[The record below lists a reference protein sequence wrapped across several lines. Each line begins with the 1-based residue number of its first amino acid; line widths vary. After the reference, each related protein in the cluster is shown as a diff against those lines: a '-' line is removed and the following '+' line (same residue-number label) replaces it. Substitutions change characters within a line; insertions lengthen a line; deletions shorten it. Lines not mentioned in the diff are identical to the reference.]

1 MKKAVIIIIGIILIL
16 GGGVWWWKISNDKK
30 ISQKNDNTENYK
42 AERSST
48 NQNTNI
54 SNNTNTSIEKNEAA
68 DKNNNN
74 INNTVE
80 KNNTNTSN
88 NVNNSTSEK
97 EIAKF
102 STKIYTKAP
111 ERQNNISITCK
122 ALSSQNVKPGETFSF
137 CNTVGKATTAK
148 GYQEADIYVNGKKE
162 KGLGG
167 GNCQVS
173 TTLYNAVL
181 KVPGLDV
188 VERHQHSN
196 HVPYIQDGKDA
207 AVAYGSY
214 DFKFKNNTGK
224 NVKIVMENTAQN
236 IVARIY
242 S

>member
-1 MKKAVIIIIGIILIL
+1 MKKIVFVMVAIAVIT
-16 GGGVWWWKISNDKK
+16 GGGIWWWKTVNDKK
-30 ISQKNDNTENYK
+30 VSEKNNNETDYQ
-42 AERSST
+42 AERSSVKQNNENIKNS
-48 NQNTNI
+48 NQNTSEINI
-54 SNNTNTSIEKNEAA
+54 TNTNTT
-68 DKNNNN
+68 
-74 INNTVE
+74 NNTSTS
-80 KNNTNTSN
+80 NNGNTSN
-88 NVNNSTSEK
+88 QEK

-102 STKIYTKAP
+102 STKIYTKES
-111 ERQNNISITCK
+111 ERQNNIGITCK
-122 ALSSQNVKPGETFSF
+122 TLSSKKVEPGEIFSF

-148 GYQEADIYVNGKKE
+148 GYKEADIYVNGKKE

-181 KVPGLDV
+181 KVPGLEV

-207 AVAYGSY
+207 AVAYDSY

-224 NVKIVMENTAQN
+224 TIKIVMENTTQN
-236 IVARIY
+236 VTAKIY

>member
-1 MKKAVIIIIGIILIL
+1 MKKTVIIIIAIAIIV
-16 GGGVWWWKISNDKK
+16 GGGIWWWNSSKTKK
-30 ISQKNDNTENYK
+30 ISGRNSNESDYQ

-48 NQNTNI
+48 NQNVNI
-54 SNNTNTSIEKNEAA
+54 SNN
-68 DKNNNN
+68 
-74 INNTVE
+74 
-80 KNNTNTSN
+80 NTSN
-88 NVNNSTSEK
+88 ENKNESSNASNTGITNTTSNNTTNNSSAVNQEK

-102 STKIYTKAP
+102 STKIYTK
-111 ERQNNISITCK
+111 ESKRQNNISITCK
-122 ALSSQNVKPGETFSF
+122 ALSSKKVNPGETFSF

-148 GYQEADIYVNGKKE
+148 GYQEADIYVDGKKE

-173 TTLYNAVL
+173 TTLYNAVI
-181 KVPGLDV
+181 KVPGLEV

-196 HVPYIQDGKDA
+196 NVPYIQDGKDA

-224 NVKIVMENTAQN
+224 TIKIVMENTAQN
-236 IVARIY
+236 ITARIY

>member
-1 MKKAVIIIIGIILIL
+1 MKKIVFVMVAIAVIT
-16 GGGVWWWKISNDKK
+16 GGGIWWWKTVNDKK
-30 ISQKNDNTENYK
+30 VSKKNNNETNYQ
-42 AERSST
+42 AERSSVKQNNENIKNS
-48 NQNTNI
+48 NQNTSEINI
-54 SNNTNTSIEKNEAA
+54 TNTNTTT
-68 DKNNNN
+68 NNSNSNN
-74 INNTVE
+74 G
-80 KNNTNTSN
+80 NTSN
-88 NVNNSTSEK
+88 QEK

-102 STKIYTKAP
+102 STKIYTKES
-111 ERQNNISITCK
+111 ERQNNIAITCK
-122 ALSSQNVKPGETFSF
+122 TLSSKKVEPGETFSF

-148 GYQEADIYVNGKKE
+148 GYKEADIYVNGKKK

-181 KVPGLDV
+181 KVQGLEV

-214 DFKFKNNTGK
+214 DFKFKNNTEK
-224 NVKIVMENTAQN
+224 TIKIVMENTTQN
-236 IVARIY
+236 VTAKIY

>member
-1 MKKAVIIIIGIILIL
+1 MKKIVIILVAITIVI
-16 GGGVWWWKISNDKK
+16 GGGVWWWNASQSKKTSEKNNNESNY
-30 ISQKNDNTENYK
+30 Q
-42 AERSST
+42 AERSSA
-48 NQNTNI
+48 NQNVNI
-54 SNNTNTSIEKNEAA
+54 SSNNVSNDNKNESSNETNSNTGATNTTTNTT
-68 DKNNNN
+68 NNS
-74 INNTVE
+74 
-80 KNNTNTSN
+80 NTSN
-88 NVNNSTSEK
+88 QEK

-102 STKIYTKAP
+102 STKIYTKKS

-122 ALSSQNVKPGETFSF
+122 ALSSKKVKPGETFSF

-148 GYQEADIYVNGKKE
+148 GYQEADIYVDGKKE

-181 KVPGLDV
+181 KVPGLEV

-224 NVKIVMENTAQN
+224 TIKIVMENTAQN
-236 IVARIY
+236 ITARIY

>member
-1 MKKAVIIIIGIILIL
+1 MKKTVVIIIIIVLAI
-16 GGGVWWWKISNDKK
+16 GGGFWIWKISETKK
-30 ISQKNDNTENYK
+30 TSEKNNNESNYQ

-48 NQNTNI
+48 NQNINI
-54 SNNTNTSIEKNEAA
+54 SNNNVSNDNKNESS
-68 DKNNNN
+68 NETNSNT
-74 INNTVE
+74 NNTGE
-80 KNNTNTSN
+80 TNTNTSN
-88 NVNNSTSEK
+88 SSDTTKQEK

-102 STKIYTKAP
+102 STKIYTKEP
-111 ERQNNISITCK
+111 ERQNNISITCN
-122 ALSSQNVKPGETFSF
+122 ALNSKKVKPGETFSF

-148 GYQEADIYVNGKKE
+148 GYQEADIYVDGKKE

-181 KVPGLDV
+181 KVPGLEIL
-188 VERHQHSN
+188 ERHQHSN

-214 DFKFKNNTGK
+214 DFKFKNNTEK
-224 NVKIVMENTAQN
+224 TIKIVMENTAQN
-236 IVARIY
+236 ITARIY

>member
-1 MKKAVIIIIGIILIL
+1 MKKIVFVMVAIAVIT
-16 GGGVWWWKISNDKK
+16 GGGIWWWKTVNDKK
-30 ISQKNDNTENYK
+30 VSEKNNNETDYQ
-42 AERSST
+42 AERSSVKQNNENIKNS
-48 NQNTNI
+48 NQNTSEINI
-54 SNNTNTSIEKNEAA
+54 TNTNTT
-68 DKNNNN
+68 
-74 INNTVE
+74 NNTSTS
-80 KNNTNTSN
+80 NNGNTSN
-88 NVNNSTSEK
+88 QEK

-102 STKIYTKAP
+102 STKIYTKES
-111 ERQNNISITCK
+111 ERQNNIGITCK
-122 ALSSQNVKPGETFSF
+122 TLSSKKVEPGEIFSF

-148 GYQEADIYVNGKKE
+148 GYKEADIYVNGKKE

-181 KVPGLDV
+181 KVPGLEV

-196 HVPYIQDGKDA
+196 YVPYIQDGKDA

-224 NVKIVMENTAQN
+224 TIKIVMENTTQN
-236 IVARIY
+236 VTAKIY

>member
-1 MKKAVIIIIGIILIL
+1 MKKIVFVMVAIAVITGSGL
-16 GGGVWWWKISNDKK
+16 WWWKTVNDKK
-30 ISQKNDNTENYK
+30 VSKKNNNETNYQ
-42 AERSST
+42 AERSSVKQNNENIKNS
-48 NQNTNI
+48 NQNTSEINI
-54 SNNTNTSIEKNEAA
+54 TNTNTTNDNSNS
-68 DKNNNN
+68 NNG
-74 INNTVE
+74 
-80 KNNTNTSN
+80 NTSN
-88 NVNNSTSEK
+88 QEK

-102 STKIYTKAP
+102 STKIYTKES
-111 ERQNNISITCK
+111 ERQNNIAITCK
-122 ALSSQNVKPGETFSF
+122 TLSSKKVEPGETFSF

-148 GYQEADIYVNGKKE
+148 GYQEADIYVNGKKK

-181 KVPGLDV
+181 KVQGLEV

-214 DFKFKNNTGK
+214 DFKFKNNTEK
-224 NVKIVMENTAQN
+224 TIKIVMENTTQN
-236 IVARIY
+236 VTAKIY

>member
-1 MKKAVIIIIGIILIL
+1 MKKIVIILVAITIVI
-16 GGGVWWWKISNDKK
+16 GGGVWWWNASQSKKTSEKNNNESNY
-30 ISQKNDNTENYK
+30 Q
-42 AERSST
+42 AERSSA
-48 NQNTNI
+48 NQNVNI
-54 SNNTNTSIEKNEAA
+54 SSNNVSNDNKNESSNETNSNTGA
-68 DKNNNN
+68 
-74 INNTVE
+74 INTT
-80 KNNTNTSN
+80 TNTSN
-88 NVNNSTSEK
+88 NSNTSNQEK

-102 STKIYTKAP
+102 STKIYTKKS

-122 ALSSQNVKPGETFSF
+122 ALSSKKVKPGETFSF

-148 GYQEADIYVNGKKE
+148 GYQEADIYVDGKKE

-181 KVPGLDV
+181 KVPGLEV

-224 NVKIVMENTAQN
+224 TIKIVMENTAQN
-236 IVARIY
+236 ITARIY

>member
-1 MKKAVIIIIGIILIL
+1 MKKIVTILFAITIVI
-16 GGGVWWWKISNDKK
+16 GGGVWWWNASQSKKTSEKNNNESNY
-30 ISQKNDNTENYK
+30 Q
-42 AERSST
+42 AERSSA
-48 NQNTNI
+48 NQNVNI
-54 SNNTNTSIEKNEAA
+54 SSNNVSNDNKNESSNETNSNTGATNTTTNTT
-68 DKNNNN
+68 NNS
-74 INNTVE
+74 
-80 KNNTNTSN
+80 NTSN
-88 NVNNSTSEK
+88 QEK

-102 STKIYTKAP
+102 STKIYTKKS

-122 ALSSQNVKPGETFSF
+122 ALSSKKVKPGETFSF

-148 GYQEADIYVNGKKE
+148 GYQEADIYVDGKKE

-181 KVPGLDV
+181 KVPGLEV

-207 AVAYGSY
+207 AVAFGSY

-224 NVKIVMENTAQN
+224 TIKIVMENTSQN
-236 IVARIY
+236 ITARIY

>member
-1 MKKAVIIIIGIILIL
+1 MKKIVTILFAITIVI
-16 GGGVWWWKISNDKK
+16 GGGVWWWNASQSKKTSEKNNNESNY
-30 ISQKNDNTENYK
+30 Q
-42 AERSST
+42 AERSSA
-48 NQNTNI
+48 NQNVNI
-54 SNNTNTSIEKNEAA
+54 SSNNVSNDNKNESSNETNSNTGATNTTTNTT
-68 DKNNNN
+68 NNS
-74 INNTVE
+74 
-80 KNNTNTSN
+80 NTSN
-88 NVNNSTSEK
+88 QEK

-102 STKIYTKAP
+102 STKIYTKKS

-122 ALSSQNVKPGETFSF
+122 ALSSKKVKPGETFSF

-148 GYQEADIYVNGKKE
+148 GYQEADIYVDGKKE

-181 KVPGLDV
+181 KVPGLEV

-207 AVAYGSY
+207 AVAFGSY

-224 NVKIVMENTAQN
+224 TIKIVMENTAQN
-236 IVARIY
+236 ITARIY